1 MSLRFI
7 YGRAGSG
14 KSQYCL
20 NSIKNRIEED
30 IDRPLI
36 LLVPEQFSFQAEK
49 NLIEVLDEKTGFKTQ
64 VLSFKRMAYRVFN
77 EVGGITAKHMNESG
91 KSMLLYNI
99 IEDNKNNLKVFKKA
113 AKRQGFITTISDIIT
128 EFKRY
133 NITPEIILNNLE
145 NIEGDNLKYKMEDL
159 ALIFSQF
166 ETRLHKNYIDNE
178 DDLTILVEKLNKS
191 KQFDNAE
198 IWIDE
203 FSSFSP
209 QEYSVLEKLLLK
221 SYRINITL
229 CTDYLNQGRFVDTT
243 DVFSPIK
250 NTENKLL
257 QIIEDNNIK
266 LDKPIALKCD
276 PCARFKNSSELQHLE
291 KNMFSFPYKEYKNE
305 TKDICMLKTLN
316 QFTEIENTAK
326 DIIKL
331 CIDKGCRF
339 KDIAVITGDL
349 EGYENII
356 SSVFLQYNI
365 PFFIDKKREINNNP
379 IIVLILSALEVL
391 SKNWTYESVFRYL
404 KTGLLD
410 INNEEMDILENYVLA
425 NGIKGYQWTNDKPWE
440 HKSFSNYELED
451 QALKELLAKINDI
464 RYKAMEPIV
473 TLNKN
478 FKSIDKAK
486 EFCEVLYEFL
496 CSINLPDKIQNM
508 IEDFKVESEI
518 EKASEYNQIWNI
530 VIEVLDQIVEV
541 IGEEK
546 ISLKE
551 FFKILQTGFSEYE
564 IGLIPPTLDQ
574 VMVGSI
580 TRLRSHNINTLYIVG
595 VNDGIFPSPLKE
607 EGILSDDDREFLG
620 DKGLEIAKDTKS
632 IAFEEQFLV
641 YSTLT
646 TPSKYLRLSYPI
658 ADGEGKTL
666 RPSII
671 ISRIK
676 KIFTNICEENDIVK
690 LNGEEEEL
698 KKISSAK
705 PTFNYL
711 ISNLRKDVEG
721 VKIDNIWGDTYK
733 WYLENEFWIEKLNR
747 LIKGFDYTNQSKYIE
762 TKKIRNLYG
771 KPLKI
776 SVSRVEKFSQCPFAY
791 FVQYGLKA
799 KDRKIFNLSYPDL
812 GIFMHS
818 ILEKFSHELEKKGL
832 EWDTMDL
839 NWAEEEIDKLI
850 NEELDNKSLDILNSS
865 KRYEYVTKSVKK
877 ILKRSIWLIG
887 EHIKRGNFKPSYYEL
902 SFDIDGDYPPIA
914 MELHSGEVINLIG
927 RVDRVDLLQKD
938 GSTYLKIIDY
948 KSGAKEFKLSDVY
961 YGLQLQLLIYLDA
974 ILTELAERSGI
985 NGEPGALLYLKLDD
999 PIVKNTVDMSDEE
1012 IEKSIIK
1019 NLKMKGLILNDPNVI
1034 RDMDNIISGI
1044 SDIIPVMVKK
1054 DGGVSEGRS
1063 SVATKEEFETLRKY
1077 VRYTIIEICEEMLE
1091 GNIEIK
1097 PYKKKEGSS
1106 CDYCIYSSVCKFD
1119 TNIRGNKY
1127 NILIDKKDEE
1137 VWDDIKKKLEYKN
1150 I

>member
-14 KSQYCL
+14 KSNYCL
-20 NSIKNRIEED
+20 HSIKKRIEED
-30 IDRPLI
+30 VKRPLI

-49 NLIEVLDEKTGFKTQ
+49 NLVEALEERTNFKVQ
-64 VLSFKRMAYRVFN
+64 VLSFKRMAYKVFN

-99 IEDNKNNLKVFKKA
+99 IEDNKNSLKVFKKA
-113 AKRQGFITTISDIIT
+113 AKRQGFITTVSDIIT

-133 NITPEIILNNLE
+133 NITPETILNNLD
-145 NIEGDNLKYKMEDL
+145 NIEEDNLKYKMEDL
-159 ALIFSQF
+159 SLIFSQF
-166 ETRLHKNYIDNE
+166 EKRLHKNYIDSE
-178 DDLTILVEKLNKS
+178 DDLTILKDKLDES

-221 SYRINITL
+221 SYRINITM
-229 CTDYLNQGRFVDTT
+229 CTDYLNEGGFVDTT

-257 QIIEDNNIK
+257 EIMEDNNIK
-266 LDKPIALKCD
+266 LDKPIALKCE
-276 PCARFKNSSELQHLE
+276 PCARFKNSIELQHLE
-291 KNMFSFPYKEYKNE
+291 KNMFSFPYIEYKNK
-305 TKDICMLKTLN
+305 TKDICMLTTLN
-316 QFTEIENTAK
+316 QYTEIENTAK
-326 DIIKL
+326 DIIRL
-331 CIDKGCRF
+331 CRDKGCRF
-339 KDIAVITGDL
+339 KDIAIITGDL

-356 SSVFLQYNI
+356 RSVLKQYNI
-365 PFFIDKKREINNNP
+365 PFFIDKKIEINSNP

-410 INNEEMDILENYVLA
+410 IKNEEIDILENYVLA
-425 NGIKGYQWTNDKPWE
+425 NGIKGYGWTNDKPWE
-440 HKSFSNYELED
+440 SKSFSNYELKEE
-451 QALKELLAKINDI
+451 AEKELLNKINNI
-464 RYKAMEPIV
+464 RYEAMGPIV
-473 TLNKN
+473 SLNENLKN
-478 FKSIDKAK
+478 KTTAK
-486 EFCEVLYEFL
+486 EYCEELYEFL
-496 CSINLPDKIQNM
+496 CNINLPDRINNI
-508 IEDFKVESEI
+508 IENFKLQGQV

-530 VIEVLDQIVEV
+530 VIEVLDQILEV
-541 IGEEK
+541 IGNEK
-546 ISLKE
+546 VSLKE
-551 FFKILQTGFSEYE
+551 FFKILETGFKEYE
-564 IGLIPPTLDQ
+564 IGIIPPTLDQ
-574 VMVGSI
+574 VIVGSI

-607 EGILSDDDREFLG
+607 EGILSDDDRELLES
-620 DKGLEIAKDTKS
+620 KGLEIAKDTKS

-646 TPSKYLRLSYPI
+646 TASKYLRLSYPI

-666 RPSII
+666 RSSII

-676 KIFTNICEENDIVK
+676 KIFSNICEENDIVRF
-690 LNGEEEEL
+690 NNEEEEL
-698 KKISSAK
+698 KNISSAK

-711 ISNLRKDVEG
+711 ISNLRKDVEE
-721 VKIDNIWGDTYK
+721 VKIHNIWGDTYK
-733 WYLENEFWIEKLNR
+733 WYLENEFWIGKLNR

-771 KPLKI
+771 KPLKM
-776 SVSRVEKFSQCPFAY
+776 SVSRVEKFCQCPFAY

-799 KDRKIFNLSYPDL
+799 KDRKIFNLNYPDL

-818 ILEKFSHELEKKGL
+818 ILEKFSGELEKEGL
-832 EWDTMDL
+832 DWSTMDV

-850 NEELDNKSLDILNSS
+850 NEELDNKSLEILNSS
-865 KRYEYVTKSVKK
+865 KRYEYVTNSVKK
-877 ILKRSIWLIG
+877 ILKRSVWLIG
-887 EHIKRGNFKPSYYEL
+887 EHIKRGNFKPSFYEL
-902 SFDIDGDYPPIA
+902 SFDVDGDYPPIA
-914 MELHSGEVINLIG
+914 MELHSGEIVNLIG

-938 GSTYLKIIDY
+938 GVTYLKIIDY
-948 KSGAKEFKLSDVY
+948 KSGTKEFKLSDVY

-1012 IEKSIIK
+1012 IEKNIIK
-1019 NLKMKGLILNDPNVI
+1019 NLKMKGLILNDPNI
-1034 RDMDNIISGI
+1034 IKDMDNIISGI

-1054 DGGVSEGRS
+1054 DGGVSESKS
-1063 SVATKEEFETLRKY
+1063 SVATKEEFDTLRKY

-1097 PYKKKEGSS
+1097 PYKKKDGSS

-1119 TNIRGNKY
+1119 TEIRGNKY
-1127 NILIDKKDEE
+1127 NILVDKKDEE
-1137 VWDDIKKKLEYKN
+1137 VWEAIDKKLN
-1150 I
+1150 S

>member
-1 MSLRFI
+1 M
-7 YGRAGSG
+7 
-14 KSQYCL
+14 
-20 NSIKNRIEED
+20 
-30 IDRPLI
+30 
-36 LLVPEQFSFQAEK
+36 
-49 NLIEVLDEKTGFKTQ
+49 
-64 VLSFKRMAYRVFN
+64 
-77 EVGGITAKHMNESG
+77 
-91 KSMLLYNI
+91 
-99 IEDNKNNLKVFKKA
+99 
-113 AKRQGFITTISDIIT
+113 
-128 EFKRY
+128 
-133 NITPEIILNNLE
+133 
-145 NIEGDNLKYKMEDL
+145 
-159 ALIFSQF
+159 
-166 ETRLHKNYIDNE
+166 
-178 DDLTILVEKLNKS
+178 
-191 KQFDNAE
+191 
-198 IWIDE
+198 
-203 FSSFSP
+203 
-209 QEYSVLEKLLLK
+209 
-221 SYRINITL
+221 
-229 CTDYLNQGRFVDTT
+229 
-243 DVFSPIK
+243 
-250 NTENKLL
+250 
-257 QIIEDNNIK
+257 
-266 LDKPIALKCD
+266 
-276 PCARFKNSSELQHLE
+276 
-291 KNMFSFPYKEYKNE
+291 
-305 TKDICMLKTLN
+305 
-316 QFTEIENTAK
+316 
-326 DIIKL
+326 
-331 CIDKGCRF
+331 
-339 KDIAVITGDL
+339 
-349 EGYENII
+349 
-356 SSVFLQYNI
+356 
-365 PFFIDKKREINNNP
+365 
-379 IIVLILSALEVL
+379 
-391 SKNWTYESVFRYL
+391 
-404 KTGLLD
+404 
-410 INNEEMDILENYVLA
+410 
-425 NGIKGYQWTNDKPWE
+425 
-440 HKSFSNYELED
+440 
-451 QALKELLAKINDI
+451 
-464 RYKAMEPIV
+464 
-473 TLNKN
+473 
-478 FKSIDKAK
+478 
-486 EFCEVLYEFL
+486 
-496 CSINLPDKIQNM
+496 
-508 IEDFKVESEI
+508 
-518 EKASEYNQIWNI
+518 
-530 VIEVLDQIVEV
+530 
-541 IGEEK
+541 
-546 ISLKE
+546 
-551 FFKILQTGFSEYE
+551 
-564 IGLIPPTLDQ
+564 
-574 VMVGSI
+574 
-580 TRLRSHNINTLYIVG
+580 
-595 VNDGIFPSPLKE
+595 
-607 EGILSDDDREFLG
+607 
-620 DKGLEIAKDTKS
+620 
-632 IAFEEQFLV
+632 
-641 YSTLT
+641 
-646 TPSKYLRLSYPI
+646 
-658 ADGEGKTL
+658 
-666 RPSII
+666 
-671 ISRIK
+671 
-676 KIFTNICEENDIVK
+676 
-690 LNGEEEEL
+690 
-698 KKISSAK
+698 
-705 PTFNYL
+705 
-711 ISNLRKDVEG
+711 
-721 VKIDNIWGDTYK
+721 
-733 WYLENEFWIEKLNR
+733 
-747 LIKGFDYTNQSKYIE
+747 
-762 TKKIRNLYG
+762 
-771 KPLKI
+771 KI

>member
-1 MSLRFI
+1 MSVRFI

-14 KSQYCL
+14 KSNYCL
-20 NSIKNRIEED
+20 HSIKKRIEED
-30 IDRPLI
+30 VKRPLI

-49 NLIEVLDEKTGFKTQ
+49 NLVEVLEERTNFKVQ
-64 VLSFKRMAYRVFN
+64 VLSFKRMAYKVFN

-99 IEDNKNNLKVFKKA
+99 IEDNKNSLKVFKKA
-113 AKRQGFITTISDIIT
+113 AKRQGFITTVSDIIT

-133 NITPEIILNNLE
+133 NITPETILNNLD
-145 NIEGDNLKYKMEDL
+145 NIEEDNLKYKMEDL
-159 ALIFSQF
+159 SLIFSQF
-166 ETRLHKNYIDNE
+166 QKRLHKNYIDSE
-178 DDLTILVEKLNKS
+178 DDLTILKDKLDES

-221 SYRINITL
+221 SYRINITM
-229 CTDYLNQGRFVDTT
+229 CTDYLNEGGFVDTT

-257 QIIEDNNIK
+257 KIMEDNNIK
-266 LDKPIALKCD
+266 LDKPIALKCE
-276 PCARFKNSSELQHLE
+276 PCARFKNSIELQHLE
-291 KNMFSFPYKEYKNE
+291 KNMFSFPYIEYENK
-305 TKDICMLKTLN
+305 TKDICMLTTLN
-316 QFTEIENTAK
+316 QYTEIENTAK
-326 DIIKL
+326 DIIRL
-331 CIDKGCRF
+331 CRDKGCRF
-339 KDIAVITGDL
+339 KDIAIITGDL

-356 SSVFLQYNI
+356 RSVLKQYNI
-365 PFFIDKKREINNNP
+365 PFFIDKKIEINSNP

-410 INNEEMDILENYVLA
+410 IKNEEIDILENYVLA
-425 NGIKGYQWTNDKPWE
+425 NGIKGYGWTNDKAWE
-440 HKSFSNYELED
+440 SKSLSNYELKEE
-451 QALKELLAKINDI
+451 AEKELLNKINNI
-464 RYKAMEPIV
+464 RYEAMGPIV
-473 TLNKN
+473 SLNENLKN
-478 FKSIDKAK
+478 KTTAK
-486 EFCEVLYEFL
+486 EYCEELYEFL
-496 CSINLPDKIQNM
+496 CNINLPDRINNI
-508 IEDFKVESEI
+508 IENFKLQGQV

-541 IGEEK
+541 IGNEK
-546 ISLKE
+546 VSLKE
-551 FFKILQTGFSEYE
+551 FFKILETGFKEYE
-564 IGLIPPTLDQ
+564 IGIIPPTLDQ
-574 VMVGSI
+574 VIVGSI

-607 EGILSDDDREFLG
+607 EGILSDDDRELLES
-620 DKGLEIAKDTKS
+620 KGLEIAKDTKS

-646 TPSKYLRLSYPI
+646 TASKYLRLSYPI

-676 KIFTNICEENDIVK
+676 KIFSNICEENDIVRF
-690 LNGEEEEL
+690 NNEEEEL
-698 KKISSAK
+698 KNISSAK

-711 ISNLRKDVEG
+711 ISNLRKDVEE
-721 VKIDNIWGDTYK
+721 VKIHNIWGDTYK
-733 WYLENEFWIEKLNR
+733 WYLENEFWVGKLNR

-771 KPLKI
+771 KPLKM

-818 ILEKFSHELEKKGL
+818 ILEKFSGQLEKEGL
-832 EWDTMDL
+832 DWSTMDVK
-839 NWAEEEIDKLI
+839 WAEEEIDKLI
-850 NEELDNKSLDILNSS
+850 NEELDNKSLEILNSS
-865 KRYEYVTKSVKK
+865 KRYEYVTNSVKK
-877 ILKRSIWLIG
+877 ILKRSVWLIG
-887 EHIKRGNFKPSYYEL
+887 EHIKRGNFKPSFYEL
-902 SFDIDGDYPPIA
+902 SFDVDGDYPPIA
-914 MELHSGEVINLIG
+914 MELHSGEIVNLIG

-938 GSTYLKIIDY
+938 GVTYLKIIDY
-948 KSGAKEFKLSDVY
+948 KSGTKEFKLSDVY

-1012 IEKSIIK
+1012 IEKNIIK
-1019 NLKMKGLILNDPNVI
+1019 NLKMKGLILNDPNI
-1034 RDMDNIISGI
+1034 IKDMDNIISGI

-1054 DGGVSEGRS
+1054 DGGVSESKS
-1063 SVATKEEFETLRKY
+1063 SVATKEEFDTLRKY

-1097 PYKKKEGSS
+1097 PYKKKDGSS

-1119 TNIRGNKY
+1119 TEIRGNKY

-1137 VWDDIKKKLEYKN
+1137 VWETIDKKLN
-1150 I
+1150 S

>member
-20 NSIKNRIEED
+20 NSIKKRIEED
-30 IDRPLI
+30 VEKPLI

-49 NLIEVLDEKTGFKTQ
+49 NLMEVIGEKTNFKVQ
-64 VLSFKRMAYRVFN
+64 VLSFKRMAYKVFN

-91 KSMLLYNI
+91 KSMLLHNI
-99 IEDNKNNLKVFKKA
+99 IEDCKNNLKVFKKA

-133 NITPEIILNNLE
+133 NITPEIIINNLD
-145 NIEGDNLKYKMEDL
+145 NIEEENLKYKMEDL
-159 ALIFSQF
+159 SLIFSEF
-166 ETRLHKNYIDNE
+166 EKRLHKNYIDSE
-178 DDLTILVEKLNKS
+178 DDLTILVEKLNES

-221 SYRINITL
+221 SYRINVTL
-229 CTDYLNQGRFVDTT
+229 CTDYLNEGGFVDTT

-266 LDKPIALKCD
+266 LHKPIALKCE
-276 PCARFKNSSELQHLE
+276 PCARFKNSKELQHLE
-291 KNMFSFPYKEYKNE
+291 KNMFSFPYREYKDK

-316 QFTEIENTAK
+316 QYTEIENTAR
-326 DIIKL
+326 DIIRL
-331 CIDKGCRF
+331 CREKGCRF
-339 KDIAVITGDL
+339 KDIAVITGNL
-349 EGYENII
+349 EGYESII
-356 SSVFLQYNI
+356 NSVFLQYNI

-379 IIVLILSALEVL
+379 IIILILSAMEVL
-391 SKNWTYESVFRYL
+391 SKNWTYEAVFRYL
-404 KTGLLD
+404 KTGLLN
-410 INNEEMDILENYVLA
+410 INNEEIDILENYVLA
-425 NGIKGYQWTNDKPWE
+425 NGIKGYVWTNDKPWE
-440 HKSFSNYELED
+440 YKSFTNYELKED
-451 QALKELLAKINDI
+451 IEKELLNKINDI
-464 RYKAMEPIV
+464 RYKAMGPIV
-473 TLNKN
+473 SLS
-478 FKSIDKAK
+478 KSLKSKDTAK
-486 EFCEVLYEFL
+486 GLCEGLYEFL
-496 CSINLPDKIQNM
+496 CNIDLQDKIQNI
-508 IEDFKVESEI
+508 IENFKTQGEV

-530 VIEVLDQIVEV
+530 VMEVLDQIVEV

-546 ISLKE
+546 ISIKE
-551 FFKILQTGFSEYE
+551 FFKILETGFSEYE

-574 VMVGSI
+574 VIVGSI

-595 VNDGIFPSPLKE
+595 VNDGVFPAPLKD
-607 EGILSDDDREFLG
+607 EGILSDDDRQFLE

-632 IAFEEQFLV
+632 TAFEEQFLV

-671 ISRIK
+671 ISRIN
-676 KIFTNICEENDIVK
+676 KIFPNICEENDIVK
-690 LNGEEEEL
+690 FNSQEETL
-698 KKISSAK
+698 KNISSAK

-721 VKIDNIWGDTYK
+721 VKIDNIWSDTYK
-733 WYLENEFWIEKLNR
+733 WYLQNEFSIEKLNR
-747 LIKGFDYTNQSKYIE
+747 LIKGFDYTNQSNYIE

-818 ILEKFSHELEKKGL
+818 ILEKFSRQLEKEGL
-832 EWDTMDL
+832 DWNTMDL
-839 NWAEEEIDKLI
+839 SWADEEINKLI
-850 NEELDNKSLDILNSS
+850 NEELDNKSLEILNSS

-902 SFDIDGDYPPIA
+902 SFDVDGDYPPIGI
-914 MELHSGEVINLIG
+914 ELHSGEVVNLIG
-927 RVDRVDLLQKD
+927 RVDRVDLLQRD
-938 GSTYLKIIDY
+938 GVTYLKIIDY
-948 KSGAKEFKLSDVY
+948 KSGTKEFKLSDVY

-974 ILTELAERSGI
+974 ILTELAERSGV

-999 PIVKNTVDMSDEE
+999 PIVKNTVDISDEE
-1012 IEKSIIK
+1012 IEKNIIK

-1034 RDMDNIISGI
+1034 KDMDNIISGI
-1044 SDIIPVMVKK
+1044 SDIIPVMLKK
-1054 DGGVSEGRS
+1054 DGDISQGRS

-1097 PYKKKEGSS
+1097 PYKKKDGSS

-1119 TNIRGNKY
+1119 TEIRGNKY

-1137 VWDDIKKKLEYKN
+1137 VWENIKKKLGY
-1150 I
+1150 